1 MTSWHHNIWQN
12 KIYFTN
18 YVILLARYLYWQR
31 SQKMIEWTT
40 FEQRPAVLILIF
52 DHVTWTSIRVI
63 YSLWVFT
70 VPSFATFKQ
79 RGQKTLSG
87 QHFFNDQQSDLDL
100 WLCDLKSIGVI
111 YSLWASI
118 SELVASTYQ
127 LWQLSSKKIKRYW
140 AVYKDQST
148 DPQVYKKKPPFLKG
162 GH

>member
-70 VPSFATFKQ
+70 VPSFATSKQ

-100 WLCDLKSIGVI
+100 WLCDLKINRGH
-111 YSLWASI
+111 LLPMGFHTWI
-118 SELVASTYQ
+118 SCQYVPTLATFKQ
-127 LWQLSSKKIKRYW
+127 
-140 AVYKDQST
+140 KDQKILSG
-148 DPQVYKKKPPFLKG
+148 L
-162 GH
+162 